1 MTFVVEP
8 RPTAPRIPASYGVPT
23 DGSGGDLL
31 PWSWAVE
38 RLEAARNYWICTTR
52 ANGRPH
58 AVPVWGLWLDGAV
71 WFASGR
77 ESQKARNLARSP
89 EAVIHLESGDET
101 VILEGE
107 VVDVSEPSSRERFA
121 DAYEEKYGFRPD
133 PADPASAVYAL
144 RPRVAHTWHE
154 RDYPNTATRWIFE

>member
-1 MTFVVEP
+1 
-8 RPTAPRIPASYGVPT
+8 
-23 DGSGGDLL
+23 
-31 PWSWAVE
+31 
-38 RLEAARNYWICTTR
+38 
-52 ANGRPH
+52 
-58 AVPVWGLWLDGAV
+58 V
-71 WFASGR
+71 WFSSGR

-107 VVDVSEPSSRERFA
+107 VADVTEPSSQARFA
-121 DAYEEKYGFRPD
+121 EAYEEKYGFRPD

-154 RDYPNTATRWIFE
+154 RDYPNTATRWVFGQEE